1 VVIATDGLIVRV
13 NGLDAVVPEP
23 SLTRTVKLDV
33 PVDDDVPE
41 TVPETASERP
51 GGNEPDSTDQLY
63 PPVPPAAEIGCEYAT
78 PTVPLGSDAVATESG
93 WMTVIPKDPV
103 AEAPDESLTTTPK
116 LNEAAIVGVP
126 EIAPDDENERPSG
139 IDPAET
145 DQV

>member
-13 NGLDAVVPEP
+13 NGLDAVAPEL
-23 SLTRTVKLDV
+23 SLTCTVKLDV
-33 PVDDDVPE
+33 PVDDGVPE
-41 TVPETASERP
+41 IVPEPASERP
-51 GGNEPDSTDQLY
+51 GGNEPEMMDQEF
-63 PPVPPAAEIGCEYAT
+63 PPVPPAAESDCEYAT
-78 PTVPLGSDAVATESG
+78 LTMPLGSDAVATESG
-93 WMTVIPKDPV
+93 WMTVIPNEADAV
-103 AEAPDESLTTTPK
+103 APDESLTTTPK